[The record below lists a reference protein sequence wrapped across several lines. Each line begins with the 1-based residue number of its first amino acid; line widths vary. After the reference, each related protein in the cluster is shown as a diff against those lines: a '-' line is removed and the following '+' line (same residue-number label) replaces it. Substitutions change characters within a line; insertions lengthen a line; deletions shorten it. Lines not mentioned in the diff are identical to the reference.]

1 MKVITLASAKGGVAK
16 SASAISISYVLSQ
29 LGYKVLLID
38 TDPQNAV
45 TRHFV
50 NDSTQIKHK
59 TLRQLF
65 LKKQYI
71 HDCLIPAYD
80 GVDLLPSQLR
90 LINIEKELVDENNPL
105 FILHDI
111 LIEVDNGY
119 DFCVVDTAPWMGLL
133 TKSALVCSNIVII
146 PTILEKWPVEAIEI
160 MFNNIEKAIQ
170 TQKYLNRKIERV
182 FLLPTFF
189 EERVVVLKAY
199 LQALQEDYP
208 EYVTKTVIHKS
219 AEIARTYSIEAAT
232 LDKKSRAYNEYLS
245 FVHEILGESN
255 GKEI

>member
-16 SASAISISYVLSQ
+16 SASAISVSYVLSQ

-50 NDSTQIKHK
+50 NAEQIKHK

-119 DFCVVDTAPWMGLL
+119 DFCIIDTAPWMGLL
-133 TKSALVCSNIVII
+133 TKSAIVSSNIIVI

-160 MFNNIEKAIQ
+160 MFNDIEKAIQ

-199 LQALQEDYP
+199 FQALQEDYP

-219 AEIARTYSIEAAT
+219 ADIARTYSIEGAT

-245 FVHEILGESN
+245 FVHEILGEN
-255 GKEI
+255 DGKEI